1 MELDQ
6 IYSFL
11 DSPDN
16 DDGDKSDIP
25 HRSIDDIL
33 NDCDTSSSSSPS
45 PSPPPSPKPSFSLN
59 HSLTTLNSHNSIS
72 SKPGSFTRPNEPYRT
87 RPFSSLFAGVRSNAK
102 PGAAL
107 AAAAAASRS
116 VLTPHAAAMR
126 RAGSGSLQKVASS
139 VAGSVESSSIIGAAA
154 GDSDD
159 IFSSKGELGDSCD
172 KLGEL
177 GDSSGKFGGS
187 QSSSVGSFNEVTT
200 KVETFQNN
208 DEINDA
214 ELETEV
220 NDSISK
226 ADNIIG
232 SEVQNDYSLV
242 SEKKSD
248 LDEDEHD
255 SEKNMNYAPF
265 TDNDEKPGVTNL
277 DISDKSISENGLMI
291 EAVETEELVNGSCC
305 VEDSNNEVNDD
316 NSSISHDVNELVE
329 DILKELERG
338 RDTGR
343 GDEKIK
349 FSKKPLELAEELEK
363 KHASTGFHL
372 EEGAAAQPMRL
383 EGVRRG
389 STAVGYF
396 DANTDNAVTRAI
408 SSQAFRRE
416 HGSAQVLAVHANY
429 IAVGMTKGL
438 IVVVPSKYSIYHA
451 DNTDG
456 KMLMLAEQGDRL
468 HAPVTSM
475 SFNQQGDFLLAGYG
489 DGHVTLWDVQ
499 KGVVAKVISGE
510 HTVPVVHTLFLGQDP
525 QNTRQFKAITGDC
538 KGLVLLHSFSVVLL
552 LNTFKIKTQCL
563 LDGQRTGLVLSA
575 SPLLSDEFSGSASI
589 PASSLSS
596 MMGGV
601 VGGDAGWKLFNEGS
615 SLVEEGVVVFV
626 TYQTALVVRLTPKL
640 EVYAQLSRP
649 DGIREGSMPYTA
661 WKHMAQTCSSTE
673 NNSAESVEKVSLLA
687 IAWEQKVQV
696 AKLVKS
702 DLKVYGKW
710 TLESAAVGLAW
721 LDDQMLV
728 VLTST
733 GQLYLFAKDGT
744 VIHQTSFAVDGIGAD
759 DLVSYHTHFINIYGN
774 PEKAYHNSVAIR
786 GASIYILGPTH
797 LVISRLLPW
806 KERIIV
812 LKKAGDW
819 MGALNMAM
827 TLYDG
832 HAHGVVDLP
841 RTLDAVHEAIMPFS
855 VELLISYVDE
865 VFSYISVAF
874 CNQIGKLDQS
884 NDSNSRN
891 SSVLSEIKE
900 QYTRVGGVAVEFCCH
915 IKRTDILFDKIFSK
929 FMDTHVQQRVQIL
942 DKKFPETFLELLE
955 PYILKDMLGSLPPEI
970 MQELVEY
977 YSSKG
982 WLQRVEQCVLHMDIS
997 SLDFNQVVKLCRE
1010 RGLYS
1015 ALVYLFNKGLD
1026 DFRAPLEELFAVLQN
1041 SEKENATA
1049 LGYRMLIYLKYCF
1062 TGLAFPP
1069 GHGTIPR
1076 TRLPSLRK
1084 ELVEFLLEESNMH
1097 KSQKVSNFVSKGP
1110 YLNLYLLLELDSE
1123 ATLDVLRSAF
1133 VDDEISNALTS
1144 SLSTDDSSIEDAKVE
1159 NDNVT
1164 ETQNTLVQSTVDAL
1178 VQIID
1183 MNVVLTDT
1191 TSSSGDDGLL
1201 KEWPSKDIVYL
1212 FEFISYYVALQRAKV
1227 SKGVLCQIL
1236 EYLTSDSY
1244 FTTNVSSSSST
1255 PKNREKQVL
1264 ALLEVLPESEWD
1276 KSYVLELCERAQYHQ
1291 VCGLI
1296 HTIRHEPVAALDSY
1310 MNDVDEPVHAF
1321 SFINRTLSQLTGNN
1335 HAAIR
1340 SAVISRIPELV
1351 ELSREGTFHMVISH
1365 FSDESS
1371 HIVTELHSHRR
1382 SLFLYLKT
1390 LIELHLFGTL
1400 DLSNLRRDGI
1410 MNPCNGKQVKDHH
1423 QGLGDYLENIS
1434 SFPKYIRENP
1444 IHVPDDLIELY
1455 LELLCQYEGGSVL
1468 KFLEKFDSYRVEHCL
1483 RLCQKYGI
1491 IDAAAFLLERV
1502 GDVGSALSLTLSD
1515 LNDKFVELDAAVE
1528 TVVSSQSLGGSSHV
1542 EVFNTV
1548 LRMKEVNDIH
1558 KLLHAC
1564 IGLCQRNTPR
1574 LNPEESEAHWFKLLD
1589 SFCDPLMDSDAEE
1602 RANDRNNY
1610 FGVLA
1615 GLADSQPDKDT
1626 YKSSWKISKSRNGQ
1640 ILRKLLSQ
1648 FIKDIVE
1655 GMIGLVHLPAIMS
1668 KLLSDNGSQEFG
1680 DFKLTILGMLGT
1692 YGFERR
1698 ILDAAKSL
1706 IEDDTFY
1713 TMSLLKK
1720 GASHG
1725 YAPKSL
1731 VCCICNCLLTKNFIS
1746 SGIRIFNCGHAIHLQ
1761 CEAVEVESSSRG
1773 SSFGCPICMPNQ
1785 KPLPSRNK
1793 SVVAENGLINKF
1805 SSTHQYPHGSTVHP
1819 HESDLS
1825 ENMYGHHQQISRFE
1839 MLNSLQKNQRFIQIE
1854 NLPQLR
1860 LAPPAVYHEKV
1871 NKVPGFLAGE
1881 HSNSFAVVEKQSRN
1895 KQNREL
1901 RVKGKEKTSKR

>member
-1 MELDQ
+1 MELDN

-16 DDGDKSDIP
+16 DDDDISDLP
-25 HRSIDDIL
+25 HRSIDEIL

-45 PSPPPSPKPSFSLN
+45 PPSSPKPSPSLN
-59 HSLTTLNSHNSIS
+59 HSLVTLNSHNSVR
-72 SKPGSFTRPNEPYRT
+72 SKPGSFSRPDEPYRT

-139 VAGSVESSSIIGAAA
+139 VAGSVEPSLIRGGGSGF
-154 GDSDD
+154 DD
-159 IFSSKGELGDSCD
+159 VSSSKGELGDSSD
-172 KLGEL
+172 
-177 GDSSGKFGGS
+177 KFGGS
-187 QSSSVGSFNEVTT
+187 QSSSVENFNEVTT
-200 KVETFQNN
+200 KVEKFQNI

-214 ELETEV
+214 ELATEV
-220 NDSISK
+220 DDSILK

-232 SEVQNDYSLV
+232 SEVHNDYSLV
-242 SEKKSD
+242 SKEKSD
-248 LDEDEHD
+248 LDEDEPD

-265 TDNDEKPGVTNL
+265 TDNDEKPSITNL
-277 DISDKSISENGLMI
+277 DISDKSVSENGLMI
-291 EAVETEELVNGSCC
+291 EAVETEELVNGSCS
-305 VEDSNNEVNDD
+305 VEDSYNEVNVGDNDD
-316 NSSISHDVNELVE
+316 SSSISQDVNELVE
-329 DILKELERG
+329 GILEELERG

-343 GDEKIK
+343 GDEKLK

-408 SSQAFRRE
+408 SSQAFRHE

-451 DNTDG
+451 DNTGG

-615 SLVEEGVVVFV
+615 SFVEEGVVVFV

-687 IAWEQKVQV
+687 IAWEQEVQV

-744 VIHQTSFAVDGIGAD
+744 VIHQTSFAVDGIGGD

-774 PEKAYHNSVAIR
+774 PEKAYHNSVAVR

-806 KERIIV
+806 KERILV

-819 MGALNMAM
+819 IGALNMAM

-891 SSVLSEIKE
+891 NSVHSEIKE

-1010 RGLYS
+1010 CGLYS

-1049 LGYRMLIYLKYCF
+1049 LGYRMLVYLKYCF

-1097 KSQKVSNFVSKGP
+1097 KSQKVSDFVSKGP

-1123 ATLDVLRSAF
+1123 ATLDVLKCAF
-1133 VDDEISNALTS
+1133 VVDEISNALTS
-1144 SLSTDDSSIEDAKVE
+1144 SLSTDDSSIEDAKIE
-1159 NDNVT
+1159 TDNVT

-1178 VQIID
+1178 IQIID
-1183 MNVVLTDT
+1183 MNVVTTDT

-1236 EYLTSDSY
+1236 KYLTTDSY
-1244 FTTNVSSSSST
+1244 FTTNVSSHSST

-1276 KSYVLELCERAQYHQ
+1276 TSYVLELCERAQFHQ

-1340 SAVISRIPELV
+1340 SAVISRIPELI

-1365 FSDESS
+1365 FSDESA
-1371 HIVTELHSHRR
+1371 HILTELHSHRR

-1400 DLSNLRRDGI
+1400 DLSKLRRDHI
-1410 MNPCNGKQVKDHH
+1410 MNPCNDKQVKDYH
-1423 QGLGDYLENIS
+1423 QGLSDYLENIS
-1434 SFPKYIRENP
+1434 NFPKYIRENP

-1468 KFLEKFDSYRVEHCL
+1468 KFLEMFDSYRVEQCL

-1502 GDVGSALSLTLSD
+1502 GDVGTALSLTLSD

-1528 TVVSSQSLGGSSHV
+1528 TVVSSQSLGGSSNV
-1542 EVFNTV
+1542 EVFNIV
-1548 LRMKEVNDIH
+1548 SRIKEVNDIH

-1589 SFCDPLMDSDAEE
+1589 SFCDPLMDSNAEE

-1615 GLADSQPDKDT
+1615 GLDDSQPDKNT

-1640 ILRKLLSQ
+1640 ILRRLLSQ

-1668 KLLSDNGSQEFG
+1668 KLLSDNGTQEFG

-1761 CEAVEVESSSRG
+1761 CEALEIESSSRG
-1773 SSFGCPICMPNQ
+1773 SSPGCPICMPNQ

-1793 SVVAENGLINKF
+1793 SVIAENGLINKF
-1805 SSTHQYPHGSTVHP
+1805 SSARQYPHGSTVHP

-1825 ENMYGHHQQISRFE
+1825 ENMYGHQQISRFE

-1881 HSNSFAVVEKQSRN
+1881 HSNSSAVVEKQSRN